1 MSPAAWLVS
10 RDITA
15 SAGPWDERLSLNDDG
30 EYFCRVVAA
39 SDHVQFV
46 EQSRCYYRQ
55 SGPSQLSRTFDRQAL
70 QSFALSL
77 SLSVDHLLAVEE
89 SARTRAAAL
98 AFVEHCAVW
107 FNPHDLDL
115 VQPIAHRLG
124 RFVEVRP
131 ETRKEQ
137 IAQAV
142 FGEDLGSRVLTTVR
156 KAKLAAAVNWDR
168 FWYRLTPTLP
178 L

>member
-1 MSPAAWLVS
+1 VFYWRPLKAKFRRTAIWESLAPIEYLLRSFSQNLWMSPAAWLVS

-15 SAGPWDERLSLNDDG
+15 AAGPWDERLSLNDDG

-39 SDHVQFV
+39 SDHLQFV

-70 QSFALSL
+70 RSFALSL

-115 VQPIAHRLG
+115 V
-124 RFVEVRP
+124 
-131 ETRKEQ
+131 
-137 IAQAV
+137 
-142 FGEDLGSRVLTTVR
+142 
-156 KAKLAAAVNWDR
+156 
-168 FWYRLTPTLP
+168 
-178 L
+178 